1 MSKGGGSKP
10 GKSQKAA
17 STSRVRVH
25 NGKSAKAAI
34 RGDDISRSGGAS
46 VSRAPK
52 SGGVAPKSGGVAP
65 KSGGVDD
72 DLIDTTLE
80 HLVQGHYFGTSQP
93 SHQGDQT
100 SLRKSRP
107 TDFFCQWYH
116 EKKQP
121 EILRYFRNFQ
131 TFAPKKRID

>member
-1 MSKGGGSKP
+1 
-10 GKSQKAA
+10 
-17 STSRVRVH
+17 
-25 NGKSAKAAI
+25 
-34 RGDDISRSGGAS
+34 
-46 VSRAPK
+46 
-52 SGGVAPKSGGVAP
+52 VAP

-107 TDFFCQWYH
+107 KCSPTDFFVNGTVKKSSPKFCATSAIFKPLPK
-116 EKKQP
+116 EKNRLMSENSP
-121 EILRYFRNFQ
+121 NLVTLHVFE
-131 TFAPKKRID
+131 